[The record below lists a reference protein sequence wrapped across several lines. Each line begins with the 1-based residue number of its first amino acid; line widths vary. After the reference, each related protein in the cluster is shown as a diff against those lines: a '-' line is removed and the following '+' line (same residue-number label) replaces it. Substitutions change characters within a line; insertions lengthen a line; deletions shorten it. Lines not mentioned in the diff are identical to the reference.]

1 MHPYIKLIC
10 LLFISA
16 ITANSF
22 AQDYLFLMPQAAP
35 MTINPATAGMA
46 TGSTL
51 RMNYMNQWP
60 QISGNYVTSAL
71 ALDHRSDSSSFGF
84 GLLLSNDRAGRATL
98 NTNSAEF
105 MVSTGKKFDETT
117 RLLFGAGLALHR
129 KTIDWSQ
136 LTFGD
141 MIDPVRGF
149 IYETAETPPEGPAN
163 FISLDVGALFE
174 YHRLRL
180 GASAWHLNEPNESL
194 IGGESRLPRR
204 IVGQASYDFQIAKC
218 AEDSTQA
225 LVEISPS
232 VLYSRQGQFQFTRL
246 GLDVNVLDRYF
257 VGIFQKGTTS
267 SSTWTGVN
275 AGIQFG
281 TIRVDYAFAKQSS
294 DLTPAWG
301 NAHSLNLFIPLGKN
315 VKTRKSTAAKDKL
328 ASDPAASE

>member
-1 MHPYIKLIC
+1 MMHRYIKLIC

-22 AQDYLFLMPQAAP
+22 AQDYSFLLPQAAP
-35 MTINPATAGMA
+35 MTINPAAAGMA

-51 RMNYMNQWP
+51 RMNYMNHWP
-60 QISGNYVTSAL
+60 QMSGNYVTSLL

-84 GLLLSNDRAGRATL
+84 GLLLSNDRVGSAMS
-98 NTNSAEF
+98 TNSAEF

-129 KTIDWSQ
+129 KTLDWSQ

-141 MIDPVRGF
+141 MIDPRMGY
-149 IYETAETPPEGPAN
+149 IYETEETPARGFTD

-194 IGGESRLPRR
+194 LVGVSRLPMR
-204 IVGQASYDFQIAKC
+204 IQGQASYDFQIAQC

-225 LVEISPS
+225 LIEISPS
-232 VLYSRQGQFQFTRL
+232 VLYSQQGQFQRTRL

-257 VGIFQKGTTS
+257 VGIFHNEIA
-267 SSTWTGVN
+267 TWSNLTGVN

-281 TIRVDYAFAKQSS
+281 TIRIDYAFVKSS
-294 DLTPAWG
+294 SGLTPVG
-301 NAHSLNLFIPLGKN
+301 GTAHNMILSIALGKN
-315 VKTRKSTAAKDKL
+315 VKTRKSAPGKDKL
-328 ASDPAASE
+328 APTPAASE